1 MRNLRHVCFKKNL
14 LHLRYHRYHIHDS
27 THNAD
32 TIQNTICLMI
42 LQVTE
47 PLTFGSLKQVSQGS
61 FPANQS
67 PKLNPTIR
75 HSSCNSSFILVL
87 SNKINQ
93 PFNLIVPQRWKSFAA
108 PFVVDP
114 RPWSFCYANSL
125 GVPESVQPSKVPF
138 SGEVLGNLPYHSS
151 GIDTVFLIF
160 STSWLHIGEGHGSI
174 IYPKL
179 DWHLH
184 VSRKVLRNRQCNLP
198 RVCLWAAGWLDWLT
212 HKGFGSGFLTW
223 SWKWMNFAILLVTIK
238 WPLDITDFQGNHTP
252 HASKIEPATQS

>member
-1 MRNLRHVCFKKNL
+1 MSVSRRTFCTF
-14 LHLRYHRYHIHDS
+14 RYHIHDN
-27 THNAD
+27 THTAE
-32 TIQNTICLMI
+32 TIQATICLMI

-93 PFNLIVPQRWKSFAA
+93 TSPNPSVPQRWKSFAA

-138 SGEVLGNLPYHSS
+138 SGEFLGNLPYQNPGLIPYSS
-151 GIDTVFLIF
+151 YF
-160 STSWLHIGEGHGSI
+160 
-174 IYPKL
+174 P
-179 DWHLH
+179 HL
-184 VSRKVLRNRQCNLP
+184 
-198 RVCLWAAGWLDWLT
+198 
-212 HKGFGSGFLTW
+212 GFT
-223 SWKWMNFAILLVTIK
+223 
-238 WPLDITDFQGNHTP
+238 
-252 HASKIEPATQS
+252 